1 MTVSKYKGIAPDIS
15 EVSYI
20 APSADIIGEVR
31 IGKKSS
37 IWHQATIRGDVNK
50 VEIGDF
56 VINKMKAWQGSM
68 AISNY
73 RGIVSPAYHVCSIK
87 NSNIKASTSAKK
99 NRCDTSTYVGGLCGE
114 FSSVVDNILAIST
127 FVSAHSE
134 GGYMKGWLSEESEIG
149 DGILRSY
156 AGNLFGKGYA
166 NAIYRIVSYKCDSQ
180 ATTKKISNDPT
191 EEKKTGWLSAVGE
204 LKENEVFSFGNLEDL
219 ENSPIPD
226 WDNWSIQDG
235 NPKNDLD

>member
-1 MTVSKYKGIAPDIS
+1 M
-15 EVSYI
+15 
-20 APSADIIGEVR
+20 
-31 IGKKSS
+31 
-37 IWHQATIRGDVNK
+37 
-50 VEIGDF
+50 
-56 VINKMKAWQGSM
+56 
-68 AISNY
+68 
-73 RGIVSPAYHVCSIK
+73 K

-99 NRCDTSTYVGGLCGE
+99 NRCDASTYVGGICGKLK
-114 FSSVVDNILAIST
+114 SKVDNILSIAT
-127 FVSAHSE
+127 FVSSHSE

-166 NAIYRIVSYKCDSQ
+166 NDIYRIVSYKCDSQ
-180 ATTKKISNDPT
+180 ATTKKISNHPT

-235 NPKNDLD
+235 NPKNYLD